1 VEHDALARLALTFDA
16 QRRAFT
22 RIGLAALGAFLLLF
36 ALSFAG
42 SGAAFAWMF
51 RLGSLVMLPWLP
63 WMWIVW
69 FHPSRGTMRPD
80 SRYARFVPAPA
91 LWLGRW
97 YGAFVI
103 VFTAAGLLAA
113 PFLL

>member
-1 VEHDALARLALTFDA
+1 MEHDPLARLALRIDA
-16 QRRAFT
+16 QRRVFT
-22 RIGLAALGAFLLLF
+22 RIGLVALGVFLLLF

-42 SGAAFAWMF
+42 SATAFAVMF
-51 RLGSLVMLPWLP
+51 RLGSLVALPWLP

-69 FHPSRGTMRPD
+69 FHPSRGTMR
-80 SRYARFVPAPA
+80 SSFSVF
-91 LWLGRW
+91 RW